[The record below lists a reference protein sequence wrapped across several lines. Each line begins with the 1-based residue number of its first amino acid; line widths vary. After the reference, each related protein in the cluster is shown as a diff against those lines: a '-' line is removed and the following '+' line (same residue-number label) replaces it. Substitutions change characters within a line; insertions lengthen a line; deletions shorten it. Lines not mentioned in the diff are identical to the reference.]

1 MGVKSSLFSWNKKNI
16 ININR
21 FFGNIFYCCFTA
33 WNLPSFL
40 ILGLRR
46 LSMTNFFATKKWK
59 MKNYF
64 NKNIEILLNDECL
77 NNNNDMQQQTKSD
90 NKIDEDESIN
100 YDKTYYW
107 RINNKYQRIYHEII
121 TIKVW
126 VATIMLLTT
135 RQMTMHRLQPR
146 RVVIKKKLVLL
157 NWYLRLEKNLSWKRL
172 K

>member
-46 LSMTNFFATKKWK
+46 LSMTNFLATKKWK

-77 NNNNDMQQQTKSD
+77 NNNNYNNNNVMQQQTISD

-100 YDKTYYW
+100 YYW
-107 RINNKYQRIYHEII
+107 RINNKYQRIKHEII

-146 RVVIKKKLVLL
+146 RVVIKKKFVLL
-157 NWYLRLEKNLSWKRL
+157 TWYLRLKKIWAGNG
-172 K
+172 